1 MKKLLSVGLV
11 LVFLASAL
19 SGCTLFT
26 PKTTQFTHGLVD
38 LVMQPIRM
46 GDPSAQE
53 YTKDLAGD
61 FNKMMA
67 ERSSESELTLSVADY
82 GGLED
87 MGVDQYLDGAQLI
100 FNAAYD
106 TKSGDGQLDFNGL
119 GLVNGSMAIREGA
132 LAVDVSQFLG
142 NLIIYEFE
150 SGLDF
155 TKDITFN
162 DRMDDIAKALNPEA
176 QGTTETIDQAEKL
189 LYKYADI
196 AAKEIDDKSIESGKE
211 SISIMNKNVK
221 VDTQTYEL
229 TADDLQIIVQ
239 AILETALEDDELMDF
254 IYTNYPDAATYY
266 GDFDEFKDEYQT
278 SIEDALDNLDDSFA
292 DTEVDVT
299 LSIYFTSPKLP
310 FQAKKAVAVQ
320 IDYADDWS
328 EYNIFYKFIKEDRE
342 FDFEIKYDDG
352 YAPLE
357 YYASNVK
364 DGNQYVLDGEL
375 VMPDDSYSFVIEGTT
390 DVSSTKETG
399 EYTLTFS
406 SNTGYDPFETIVLNI
421 TNELI
426 QVKKG
431 AEYEMTGTM
440 DVDTVINGMPIYLA
454 LDMEGEYKFSDSV
467 SVDLVDFDDP
477 DAQVYDNIEDLM
489 ADFGGYLPY

>member
-19 SGCTLFT
+19 SGCTMFT

-46 GDPSAQE
+46 GDPGSQE

-67 ERSSESELTLSVADY
+67 ERSSEAELTLSVADY

-87 MGVDQYLDGAQLI
+87 LGVDQYLDGAQLT
-100 FNAAYD
+100 FNTAYD

-119 GLVNGSMAIREGA
+119 GLVNGSLAIREGS

-155 TKDITFN
+155 KKDVTFN

-176 QGTTETIDQAEKL
+176 MGTTETIDQAEKL

-196 AAKEIDDKSIESGKE
+196 AAKQIDTNSIESGKE
-211 SISIMNKNVK
+211 TISIMNKDVK
-221 VDTQTYEL
+221 VDTQTFEL
-229 TADDLQIIVQ
+229 TADDLQNITQ
-239 AILETALEDDELMDF
+239 AVLETALEDDELVEF
-254 IYTNYPDAATYY
+254 IYTNYPESAMYY
-266 GDFDEFKDEYQT
+266 EDMDEFKDEYQT
-278 SIEDALDNLDDSFA
+278 SIEDALDNLDDSFE
-292 DTEVDVT
+292 DTEVDIT

-320 IDYADDWS
+320 IDFADEWS
-328 EYNIFYKFIKEDRE
+328 EYTAFYKFIKDGRE
-342 FDFEIKYDDG
+342 FDFELNYDDG
-352 YAPLE
+352 YAPFE
-357 YYASNVK
+357 YYASNIK

-375 VMPDDSYSFVIEGTT
+375 VMPDDSYYLVISGTT
-390 DVSSTKETG
+390 DVSNTKEIG
-399 EYTLTFS
+399 EYEINFS
-406 SNTGYDPFETIVLNI
+406 SYDIENITLVI
-421 TNELI
+421 TNELT

-431 AEYEMTGTM
+431 SEYEMTGTL

-454 LDMEGEYKFSDSV
+454 LDLEGEYTFADSV

-477 DAQVYDNIEDLM
+477 DAQVYDNFEDLIY
-489 ADFGGYLPY
+489 DFGGYLPY